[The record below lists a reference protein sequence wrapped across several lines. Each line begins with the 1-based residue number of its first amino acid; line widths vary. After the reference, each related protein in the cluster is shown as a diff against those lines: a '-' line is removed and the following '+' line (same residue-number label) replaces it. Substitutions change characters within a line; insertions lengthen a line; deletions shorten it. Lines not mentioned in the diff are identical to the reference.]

1 MLVPLIRGLSIVTMT
16 RGNRVAL
23 VQTNVK
29 RLLAY
34 STIGQVGY
42 LLIGFAVNTRFGLEG
57 LLLYLVAYLFMNLGM
72 FAGVVAVV
80 NATGSESLDAF
91 RGLSQRSPML
101 ALWCAVFLL
110 SLAGIPPLLGFFGK
124 SLLFHSALEP
134 HQLVLALAGVVN
146 SAIALY
152 YYVNII
158 RLMYLVAPTDASPLR
173 AAPALRWALA
183 VCGVSTLLLG
193 LFPGTLLALLGSR
206 AVVNLL

>member
-1 MLVPLIRGLSIVTMT
+1 
-16 RGNRVAL
+16 
-23 VQTNVK
+23 
-29 RLLAY
+29 
-34 STIGQVGY
+34 
-42 LLIGFAVNTRFGLEG
+42 
-57 LLLYLVAYLFMNLGM
+57 
-72 FAGVVAVV
+72 
-80 NATGSESLDAF
+80 
-91 RGLSQRSPML
+91 ML

-124 SLLFHSALEP
+124 FLLFGAAIEARHAI
-134 HQLVLALAGVVN
+134 LAIAGIIN

-193 LFPGTLLALLGSR
+193 LFPDTLLALLGSR